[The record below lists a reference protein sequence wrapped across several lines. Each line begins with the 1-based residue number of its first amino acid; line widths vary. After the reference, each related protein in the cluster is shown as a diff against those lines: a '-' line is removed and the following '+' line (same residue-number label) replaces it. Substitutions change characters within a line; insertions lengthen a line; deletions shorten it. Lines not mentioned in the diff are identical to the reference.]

1 VTLRIWSSLEM
12 TEAEGTSFGARLAP
26 FGVLEPDLQLSNV
39 AFGQPGVDAC
49 LASTQLAWVHLNS
62 AGWDRFDRPEVRAQ
76 FGARNL
82 LLSNSAGVYSEP
94 CAQHLLAFM
103 LADARQLPR
112 SLSHQLG
119 DHGWPQL
126 ATRAACRLLG
136 PEATVALVG
145 FGSIAARIAQL
156 LAPFGARVVGARRN
170 PTGDESVPVLP
181 MTELPRLL
189 AEADHVVDIL
199 PGGPATKHFF
209 DAALFSRMKRGA
221 TFYNIGRG
229 STVDQSALL
238 DALATGQLR
247 AAYLDVTEPEPLP
260 PAHPLWQ
267 APGCTITPHAAGG
280 HAGEAERLLSHFLQ
294 NLARFAKQQPLLD
307 RVL

>member
-1 VTLRIWSSLEM
+1 M
-12 TEAEGTSFGARLAP
+12 TAAEATSFDARIAP
-26 FGVLEPDLQLSNV
+26 FGALEPDLQLANV
-39 AFGQPGVDAC
+39 AFGQPGVDEC
-49 LASTQLAWVHLNS
+49 LASTRLGWVHLNS
-62 AGWDRFDRPEVRAQ
+62 AGWDRFDRPDVRLQ
-76 FGARNL
+76 FATRNR

-112 SLSHQLG
+112 SLSHQFG

-156 LAPFGARVVGARRN
+156 LVPFGARVVGARRN
-170 PTGDESVPVLP
+170 PSGQESVQVLP
-181 MTELPRLL
+181 MAELPRLL

-199 PGGPATKHFF
+199 PGGPATKHLF

-267 APGCTITPHAAGG
+267 ASGCTITPHAAGG
-280 HAGEAERLLSHFLQ
+280 HAGEAERLVSHFVQ
-294 NLARFAKQQPLLD
+294 NLARFAERQPLVD